1 MGDPGMA
8 LREEDVRRI
17 VDYVKP
23 WLRDLVSETAA
34 PRSHDISAQIV
45 RVEEELKGQRE
56 LFAERF
62 KAIDQRF
69 VAMDQ
74 RFSDMQKH
82 MDQRFS
88 DTQKHMDQ
96 RFSDMQ
102 QRMDQRFT
110 DMQKQMDTRFES
122 MDKRFGT
129 MQWTMLFGFTIV
141 TVAVTVFGL
150 LA

>member
-1 MGDPGMA
+1 MGDPGMV

-34 PRSHDISAQIV
+34 PRSHDICAQIV

-56 LFAERF
+56 LFAKRF
-62 KAIDQRF
+62 K
-69 VAMDQ
+69 AMDQ
-74 RFSDMQKH
+74 RFSDV
-82 MDQRFS
+82 
-88 DTQKHMDQ
+88 
-96 RFSDMQ
+96 
-102 QRMDQRFT
+102 
-110 DMQKQMDTRFES
+110 QKQMDTRFES

-150 LA
+150 LV

>member
-1 MGDPGMA
+1 MGDPGMV

-23 WLRDLVSETAA
+23 WLRDLVSETLP

-62 KAIDQRF
+62 KAVDR
-69 VAMDQ
+69 
-74 RFSDMQKH
+74 RFSA
-82 MDQRFS
+82 
-88 DTQKHMDQ
+88 
-96 RFSDMQ
+96 
-102 QRMDQRFT
+102 
-110 DMQKQMDTRFES
+110 
-122 MDKRFGT
+122 

-150 LA
+150 LAG

>member
-1 MGDPGMA
+1 MGNPDMV

-23 WLRDLVSETAA
+23 WLRDLVSETIP

-56 LFAERF
+56 LFA
-62 KAIDQRF
+62 QRF
-69 VAMDQ
+69 EA
-74 RFSDMQKH
+74 
-82 MDQRFS
+82 
-88 DTQKHMDQ
+88 
-96 RFSDMQ
+96 
-102 QRMDQRFT
+102 MDQRFT
-110 DMQKQMDTRFES
+110 DMQRYMDQRFTDMQRYMDRRFES

>member
-1 MGDPGMA
+1 MGDPGMV

-17 VDYVKP
+17 VNYVKP
-23 WLRDLVSETAA
+23 SLRDLVSESV
-34 PRSHDISAQIV
+34 PHRSHDISAQIV

-62 KAIDQRF
+62 MAVDKRF
-69 VAMDQ
+69 A
-74 RFSDMQKH
+74 
-82 MDQRFS
+82 
-88 DTQKHMDQ
+88 
-96 RFSDMQ
+96 
-102 QRMDQRFT
+102 

>member
-1 MGDPGMA
+1 MYRALSKRLPGFPRKEYSRGGSLGNPDMV

-23 WLRDLVSETAA
+23 WLRDLVSETIP

-56 LFAERF
+56 LFA
-62 KAIDQRF
+62 QRF
-69 VAMDQ
+69 EA
-74 RFSDMQKH
+74 
-82 MDQRFS
+82 
-88 DTQKHMDQ
+88 
-96 RFSDMQ
+96 
-102 QRMDQRFT
+102 MDQRFT
-110 DMQKQMDTRFES
+110 DMQRYMDQRFTDMQRYMDRRFES

>member
-1 MGDPGMA
+1 MGDPGMV

-23 WLRDLVSETAA
+23 WLRDLVSETLP
-34 PRSHDISAQIV
+34 PRPHDISAQIV

-62 KAIDQRF
+62 KA
-69 VAMDQ
+69 MDQ
-74 RFSDMQKH
+74 RFAGMQQH
-82 MDQRFS
+82 MDQRFEA
-88 DTQKHMDQ
+88 
-96 RFSDMQ
+96 
-102 QRMDQRFT
+102 MDQRFT
-110 DMQKQMDTRFES
+110 DMQRYMDRRFES
-122 MDKRFGT
+122 MDRRFGA

-150 LA
+150 LV